1 MPVFQCDKDQIIK
14 TDAAGL
20 FDPRCAADD
29 GDELDLNECPHFI
42 SPGLKMVTV
51 NHLLKTV
58 VHP

>member
-20 FDPRCAADD
+20 FDPRCADDD
-29 GDELDLNECPHFI
+29 GDQLDLNKSLHFI
-42 SPGLKMVTV
+42 SLGLKMVTAI
-51 NHLLKTV
+51 HLSKTV